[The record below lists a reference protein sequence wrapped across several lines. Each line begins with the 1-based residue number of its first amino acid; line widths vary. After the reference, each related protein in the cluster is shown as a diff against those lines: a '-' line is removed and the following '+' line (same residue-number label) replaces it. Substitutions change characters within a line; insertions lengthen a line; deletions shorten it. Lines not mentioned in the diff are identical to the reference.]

1 MKIEKKAIAYF
12 RVSTDMQAEDLSLET
27 QEKGGEIFA
36 KDNNVKIVK
45 KFTDIMSGGNRNR
58 KGFLDAQ
65 KYLEEHKDEIDY
77 FIAYDVSRIARDA
90 FAFLSLFNKLNI
102 LGIKLKLINNPNLD
116 TDSPMGKLI
125 ITILAA
131 IFEFFRFDN
140 ADRVRDNMII
150 RVKEGKRMNN
160 APYGYRMIDKKM
172 VIIPEEAEIIKFVFE
187 QYLKGHGIVA
197 IEKMINRDRSTI
209 KQWLQNK
216 VYAGYNVFG
225 VTRTNKS
232 TFKQVKNPDP
242 SKIIEVK
249 GDWEPII
256 SLDTWQKVADI
267 MTKNR
272 ELRMRNIEKTS
283 YLLAGLLV
291 HTCGEK
297 FRGNSGRKGTYY
309 YRCKGCNRSIKTDTI
324 DSKVL
329 DELFNSDILSE
340 LNRTSDGEAEAKKK
354 EISRLKYKKISL
366 LNKEKKL
373 IDLYTED
380 LISKD
385 EYARRRNDIKNSV
398 IGIEAELI
406 KLEVEE
412 EKIQQNTDF
421 KEMFIEA
428 LSNLKTVND
437 KREANKILK
446 KIINKIEVNDD
457 KEIFIYLNF

>member
-160 APYGYRMIDKKM
+160 APYGYRMIDKRM

-406 KLEVEE
+406 KLESEE

-421 KEMFIEA
+421 KKMFIEA

-457 KEIFIYLNF
+457 KEVFIYLNF

>member
-45 KFTDIMSGGNRNR
+45 KFTDVMSGGNRNR

-102 LGIKLKLINNPNLD
+102 LGVKLKLINNPNLD

-385 EYARRRNDIKNSV
+385 EYTRRRNDIKNSV

-406 KLEVEE
+406 KLESEE

-457 KEIFIYLNF
+457 KEVFIYLNF

>member
-1 MKIEKKAIAYF
+1 MVKKKAVAYF

-36 KDNNVKIVK
+36 EQNNVLIVK

-65 KYLEEHKDEIDY
+65 KYLEEHKEEIDY

-140 ADRVRDNMII
+140 ADRVRDNMIV

-172 VIIPEEAEIIKFVFE
+172 VVIEEEAEIIRFVYE
-187 QYLKGHGIVA
+187 QYLLGHGIVA

-225 VTRTNKS
+225 VKTMNKS
-232 TFKQVKNPDP
+232 TFKQVKNPNTDR
-242 SKIIEVK
+242 IVEAL
-249 GDWEPII
+249 GDWKPII
-256 SLDTWQKVADI
+256 PLETWEQVANI

-272 ELRMRNIEKTS
+272 ELRMRNIERTS
-283 YLLAGLLV
+283 YLLAGLLF
-291 HTCGEK
+291 HTCGSK
-297 FRGNSGRKGTYY
+297 FRGNAGRKGTYY
-309 YRCKGCNRSIKTDTI
+309 YRCIGCNRSIKTDTI
-324 DSKVL
+324 DKKVL
-329 DELFNSDILSE
+329 DELFNSDILQE
-340 LNRTSDGEAEAKKK
+340 LNKTSSKKNETRKK
-354 EISRLKYKKISL
+354 EIEKLKRKKSSL
-366 LNKEKKL
+366 KSKEEKL

-380 LISKD
+380 LITKN
-385 EYARRRNDIKNSV
+385 EYTNRRSEIKNTI
-398 IGIEAELI
+398 IGIDADLI
-406 KLEVEE
+406 TLESQQEE
-412 EKIQQNTDF
+412 VKQNIDF
-421 KEMFIEA
+421 KKMFIES
-428 LSNLKTVND
+428 LSNLKTVKD
-437 KREANKILK
+437 KQEANKILK
-446 KIINKIEVNDD
+446 KIIKKIEVNDD
-457 KEIFIYLNF
+457 KEVFIYLNF

>member
-1 MKIEKKAIAYF
+1 MKVEKKAIAYF

-45 KFTDIMSGGNRNR
+45 KFTDIMSGGNSNR
-58 KGFLDAQ
+58 KGFLEAQ

-172 VIIPEEAEIIKFVFE
+172 VVIEEEAEIIRFVYE

-216 VYAGYNVFG
+216 VYAGYNIFG
-225 VTRTNKS
+225 VKKMNKA
-232 TFKQVKNPDP
+232 TFKQVKNPDTN
-242 SKIIEVK
+242 KIIEVK
-249 GDWEPII
+249 GDWKPII
-256 SLDTWQKVADI
+256 SLETWEKVASI
-267 MTKNR
+267 MAKNK
-272 ELRMRNIEKTS
+272 ELRIRNIERTS

-297 FRGNSGRKGTYY
+297 FRGNTGRKGTYY
-309 YRCKGCNRSIKTDTI
+309 YRCKGCNRSIKTDII
-324 DSKVL
+324 DNKVL
-329 DELFNSDILSE
+329 DELFNSDFLAE
-340 LNRTSDGEAEAKKK
+340 LNKTSDEKAEAKKK
-354 EISRLKYKKISL
+354 EISKLKYKKISL

-385 EYARRRNDIKNSV
+385 EYANRRKEIKNTV
-398 IGIEAELI
+398 ANIESEII
-406 KLEVEE
+406 KLETEE

-421 KEMFIEA
+421 KKMFIEA
-428 LSNLKTVND
+428 LGNLKTVED

-446 KIINKIEVNDD
+446 KIIDKIEVNDD

>member
-406 KLEVEE
+406 KLEAEE

-446 KIINKIEVNDD
+446 KIINKIERV
-457 KEIFIYLNF
+457 

>member
-1 MKIEKKAIAYF
+1 MDVKKKAIAYF

-27 QEKGGEIFA
+27 QEKGGEYFA
-36 KDNNVKIVK
+36 EQNNVIIVK

-125 ITILAA
+125 VTILAA

-225 VTRTNKS
+225 VTKTNKS
-232 TFKQVKNPDP
+232 TFKQIKNPDP
-242 SKIIEVK
+242 SKIVEAK

-256 SLDTWQKVADI
+256 TLETWEQVAKI
-267 MTKNR
+267 MAKNR

-283 YLLAGLLV
+283 YLLAGLLF
-291 HTCGEK
+291 HTCGSK
-297 FRGNSGRKGTYY
+297 FRGNAGRKGTYY
-309 YRCKGCNRSIKTDTI
+309 YRCIGCNRSIKTDTI
-324 DSKVL
+324 DKKVL
-329 DELFNSDILSE
+329 DELFNSDILQE
-340 LNRTSDGEAEAKKK
+340 LNKPTSKKNETRKK
-354 EISRLKYKKISL
+354 EIEKLRKKKSVLKS
-366 LNKEKKL
+366 KEERL
-373 IDLYTED
+373 IDLYTEG
-380 LISKD
+380 LISKVD
-385 EYARRRNDIKNSV
+385 YTSRRNDIKNS
-398 IGIEAELI
+398 ILGIEAEIINLETIIEEI
-406 KLEVEE
+406 K
-412 EKIQQNTDF
+412 QNIDF
-421 KEMFIEA
+421 RIMFIEA
-428 LSNLKTVND
+428 LSNLKTIKD
-437 KREANKILK
+437 KQEANKILK
-446 KIINKIEVNDD
+446 KIIKKIEINDN
-457 KEIFIYLNF
+457 KEVFIYLNF

>member
-45 KFTDIMSGGNRNR
+45 KFTDVMSGGNRNR

-102 LGIKLKLINNPNLD
+102 LGVKLKLINNPNLD

-160 APYGYRMIDKKM
+160 APYGYRMIDKRM

-232 TFKQVKNPDP
+232 TFKQIKNPDP

-256 SLDTWQKVADI
+256 SLETWQKVADI

-324 DSKVL
+324 DNKVL
-329 DELFNSDILSE
+329 DELFNSDILFE
-340 LNRTSDGEAEAKKK
+340 LNRTSDGEAGAKKK
-354 EISRLKYKKISL
+354 EISRLKNKKISL

-380 LISKD
+380 LISKN
-385 EYARRRNDIKNSV
+385 EYAKRRNEIKNSV

-406 KLEVEE
+406 KLESEE

-421 KEMFIEA
+421 KKMFIEA

-446 KIINKIEVNDD
+446 KIINKIEVNDE
-457 KEIFIYLNF
+457 KEVFIYLNF

>member
-160 APYGYRMIDKKM
+160 APYGYRMIDKRM

-256 SLDTWQKVADI
+256 SLETWQKVADI

-324 DSKVL
+324 DNKVL
-329 DELFNSDILSE
+329 DELFNSDILFE
-340 LNRTSDGEAEAKKK
+340 LNRTSDGEAGAKKK
-354 EISRLKYKKISL
+354 EISRLKNKKISL

-380 LISKD
+380 LISKN
-385 EYARRRNDIKNSV
+385 EYAKRRNEIKNSV

-406 KLEVEE
+406 KLESEE

-421 KEMFIEA
+421 KKMFIEA

-457 KEIFIYLNF
+457 KDVFIYLNF

>member
-160 APYGYRMIDKKM
+160 APYGYRMIDKRM

-398 IGIEAELI
+398 IGIETELI
-406 KLEVEE
+406 KLESEE

-457 KEIFIYLNF
+457 KEVFIYLNF